1 VSDFQLASLV
11 DGARRTAH
19 ELVRDTLRQAILTG
33 VMTGGTRLVQADIAA
48 QLGVSTTPVREALR
62 DLAAEGLIRMDPHRG
77 AVVHELDVEE
87 LRELYDIR
95 LALEPLAVRRAA
107 ELIDDEQ
114 LATAQAIQTRMDA
127 ETDPAAWADLN
138 LQFHAVLDK
147 AACSPRLVGLINTI
161 QASWGQYVGHALHV
175 DPERMKRGNAEHNEL
190 LRALRRHNPDRAA
203 EVLRKHLRGPLD
215 SVLARLEA
223 AAEQQQP
230 APARRPHNRAGRTAA
245 MPKQNS
251 ERRVGAARALG
262 A

>member
-1 VSDFQLASLV
+1 LV

-114 LATAQAIQTRMDA
+114 LATAQAIQTRMDT
-127 ETDPAAWADLN
+127 ETDPVAWVALN
-138 LQFHAVLDK
+138 FEFHAVLER
-147 AACSPRLVGLINTI
+147 AAGRRRLSSLIRSI
-161 QASWGQYVGHALHV
+161 QDAATSYVGHAVQV
-175 DPERMKRGNAEHNEL
+175 DPGRISEGNREHHALLEAVAERDSRLAGDILAE
-190 LRALRRHNPDRAA
+190 
-203 EVLRKHLRGPLD
+203 HLRGTLGA
-215 SVLARLEA
+215 VLAA
-223 AAEQQQP
+223 HEQP
-230 APARRPHNRAGRTAA
+230 VNGPTNGR
-245 MPKQNS
+245 
-251 ERRVGAARALG
+251 V
-262 A
+262 